1 MDGQLDHQSLQSDAS
16 VRKRIFYFEW
26 KPGTGYDGP
35 TSSMASSQGTSI
47 DSRKA
52 ITTNGPLPS
61 VRDGGRVR
69 QIKKVV
75 RKEAAV
81 EVHGAF
87 GTAHTQTVLLH
98 SRYSSSG
105 RHPTSYYMAG
115 QDRSLRH
122 LSGQPHAP
130 AIPSAIGP
138 QCQGPHKGETSK
150 TRQLPDRSTRW
161 PFRYAPGG
169 SFSWPGDPCR
179 SCPTPPPGRV
189 VSCPASDFSF
199 RDQQRLSITVLKVS
213 KTCPL
218 ILPSQFL
225 PTHQSVTLFDHRFVP
240 RLQYFLQ
247 PQPDLSAPSI
257 LGTGHGRR
265 ETNRKRSAAGLPSCN
280 PQSFS
285 QGQGHLHRAGLAWHG
300 LALRMPLP
308 TKRAA
313 RCIVCSPP
321 WMEISLAPFRAVD
334 IQNLYGSNNL
344 GCCNIGQRAHFVLGH
359 TRKTVS
365 SSSKRWLMMRDLL
378 LV

>member
-1 MDGQLDHQSLQSDAS
+1 MHSERHIPKLYSCIL
-16 VRKRIFYFEW
+16 
-26 KPGTGYDGP
+26 GTHHR
-35 TSSMASSQGTSI
+35 AGT
-47 DSRKA
+47 
-52 ITTNGPLPS
+52 
-61 VRDGGRVR
+61 
-69 QIKKVV
+69 
-75 RKEAAV
+75 
-81 EVHGAF
+81 
-87 GTAHTQTVLLH
+87 
-98 SRYSSSG
+98 
-105 RHPTSYYMAG
+105 
-115 QDRSLRH
+115 RH
-122 LSGQPHAP
+122 LITWPGRIVPCGIYPASHTLLPFHQRLVHNVRGHTRGRLPRRGSCRIDLHVGLSG
-130 AIPSAIGP
+130 
-138 QCQGPHKGETSK
+138 T
-150 TRQLPDRSTRW
+150 LLV
-161 PFRYAPGG
+161 G
-169 SFSWPGDPCR
+169 SFSWPGDLCR
-179 SCPTPPPGRV
+179 SCPAPPPGRV
-189 VSCPASDFSF
+189 VSCPASDFSI

-285 QGQGHLHRAGLAWHG
+285 QGQGHLHRAALAWHG

-334 IQNLYGSNNL
+334 IQNLYGSDNL